1 MTRHEADEAE
11 IEASRAPLMD
21 HLIELRG
28 RLVICVVAFILAF
41 FVCFAFAEP
50 LYIFLVKP
58 FAAAAAFRAE
68 LDRIESALREG
79 DRDALMQALAR
90 GERWR
95 SAF

>member
-1 MTRHEADEAE
+1 VGGSPAGLWAG
-11 IEASRAPLMD
+11 I
-21 HLIELRG
+21 LRDN
-28 RLVICVVAFILAF
+28 R
-41 FVCFAFAEP
+41 EP
-50 LYIFLVKP
+50 VL
-58 FAAAAAFRAE
+58 AAAAAFRAE